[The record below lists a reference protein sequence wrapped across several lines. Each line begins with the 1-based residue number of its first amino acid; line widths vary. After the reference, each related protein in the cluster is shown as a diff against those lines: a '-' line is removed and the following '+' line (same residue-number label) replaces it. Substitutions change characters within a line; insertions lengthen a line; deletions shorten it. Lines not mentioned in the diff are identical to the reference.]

1 MTAAARTLPALAP
14 RAARGTAAA
23 AALALAGAMAV
34 AGAARAEEVIRA
46 HGISPFG
53 DLKYPA
59 GFAHLDYVNPDAPKG
74 GELSLWA
81 FGGFDSM
88 NPYTI
93 KGRSGAF
100 ATIFYESLLEGVAD
114 EHSAS
119 YCHLCESLEY
129 PPAREWVVFHLRPEA
144 RFSDGS
150 PVTAEDVLFSYE
162 TFLTKGLSDFRLVL
176 SQQVE
181 RATVLGPLS
190 IRFDFK
196 PGVPTRDLPAT
207 VGGLPVFSKAH
218 FEANGIDF
226 EASTLTPFVGSG
238 PYLLDSMRVG
248 QTLVYR
254 RNPDYWAKDM
264 PLMRGRANFDRIRF
278 EYYADYDAA
287 FEGFKGG
294 SYTFR
299 TEARAT
305 LWATGYDFP
314 ALRAGHVVRRAL
326 PDGTIATGQSF
337 VFNLRRPQFQ
347 DPRVRE
353 AISLM
358 FNFEWSNVALFN
370 GLYARINSFW
380 ENSELAAGGPPS
392 PEEAAILK
400 PLVDE
405 GLLPASI
412 LTDEAVMAPVSWTR
426 ERDRAE
432 QVQLDRPNLR
442 RASALLDEAG
452 WTVGA
457 GGLRRNAA
465 GQTLRVEFLNDSPS
479 FDRIINPFVENL
491 RQLGIEATNA
501 RVDNAQLVNRER
513 SHDFDIVTHQF
524 PMGYV
529 PGSSLK
535 QYFGSQSADNSTFNL
550 MGLRSPA
557 IDRLIEV
564 VLAADSAEAVLH
576 ATRALDRALRAER
589 FWVPQWFKDEHWVA
603 YFDMYEHPD
612 PLPPYSLGHADFWWW
627 NAEKAAALR
636 AAGALR

>member
-1 MTAAARTLPALAP
+1 MALTRPVAAS
-14 RAARGTAAA
+14 RAAVRLAGIA
-23 AALALAGAMAV
+23 AALMLA
-34 AGAARAEEVIRA
+34 AGPAPAADGDVIRA

-53 DLKYPA
+53 ALKYAADFP
-59 GFAHLDYVNPDAPKG
+59 HLDYVNPDAPKG
-74 GELSLWA
+74 GEISLWA

-93 KGRSGAF
+93 RGRAAAGASLP
-100 ATIFYESLLEGVAD
+100 YESLLGEVAD

-119 YCHLCESLEY
+119 YCLLCESMEY
-129 PPAREWVVFHLRPEA
+129 PPGREWVIFHIRPEA
-144 RFSDGS
+144 RFSDGT

-181 RATVLGPLS
+181 KAEILGPLS
-190 IRFDFK
+190 IRFTFRAEAPK
-196 PGVPTRDLPAT
+196 RDLPAT
-207 VGGLPVFSKAH
+207 VGGLPIFSKAD
-218 FEANGIDF
+218 FTARNIDF
-226 EASTLTPFVGSG
+226 EASTLEPFLGSG
-238 PYLLDSMRVG
+238 PYVLDSMRVG
-248 QTLVYR
+248 QTVTYR
-254 RNPDYWAKDM
+254 RNPDYWGKDL
-264 PLMRGRANFDRIRF
+264 PLMRGRANFDRIRI

-314 ALRAGHVVRRAL
+314 ALRAGHVVKRAL
-326 PDGTIATGQSF
+326 PDGTIASGQSF
-337 VFNLRRPQFQ
+337 IFNLRRPQFQ

-353 AISLM
+353 AIALM

-370 GLYARINSFW
+370 GQYKRIHSFW
-380 ENSELAAGGPPS
+380 ENSELAATGTPS
-392 PEEAAILK
+392 AEEAAILR

-412 LTDEAVMAPVSWTR
+412 LTDEAVMAPASWS
-426 ERDRAE
+426 RDRDRE
-432 QVQLDRPNLR
+432 GQVQLDRPNLR
-442 RASALLDEAG
+442 RASQLLDEAG

-457 GGLRRNAA
+457 DGLRRNAA
-465 GQTLRVEFLNDSPS
+465 GQTLRAEFLNDSPS

-491 RQLGIEATNA
+491 RQLGVDAANA
-501 RVDNAQLVNRER
+501 RVDNAQLVNRKR

-524 PMGYV
+524 PMAYV
-529 PGSSLK
+529 PGASLK
-535 QYFGSQSADNSTFNL
+535 QYFASQSADDSAFNL

-564 VLAADSAEAVLH
+564 VLAADTEEKVLH

-589 FWVPQWFKDEHWVA
+589 FWIPQWFKAEHWVA
-603 YFDMYEHPD
+603 YVDMYEHPD
-612 PLPPYSLGHADFWWW
+612 PLPPYSLGHTDFWWW
-627 NAEKAAALR
+627 NADKAAALR
-636 AAGALR
+636 AAGVIR

>member
-1 MTAAARTLPALAP
+1 MALDLSVVRLGATLAAV
-14 RAARGTAAA
+14 
-23 AALALAGAMAV
+23 ALALGLAV
-34 AGAARAEEVIRA
+34 SAAAEDRGVIRA

-53 DLKYPA
+53 NLKYPA
-59 GFAHLDYVNPDAPKG
+59 DFPHLDYVNPDAPKG
-74 GELSLWA
+74 GEISLWA

-88 NPYTI
+88 NPFTI
-93 KGRSGAF
+93 RGRAAAGA
-100 ATIFYESLLEGVAD
+100 TMLYESLLEGVAD
-114 EHSAS
+114 EHSAV
-119 YCHLCESLEY
+119 YCLLCESLEY
-129 PPAREWVVFHLRPEA
+129 PPGREWVIFHIRPEA
-144 RFSDGS
+144 RFSDGT
-150 PVTAEDVLFSYE
+150 PVTAEDVLFSYQ
-162 TFLTKGLSDFRLVL
+162 TFLTRGLSDFRLIL

-181 RATVLGPLS
+181 SAEILGPLS
-190 IRFDFK
+190 IKFTFRPEAPK
-196 PGVPTRDLPAT
+196 RDLPAT
-207 VGGLPVFSKAH
+207 VGGLPIFSKAH
-218 FEANGIDF
+218 FVRNNVDF
-226 EASTLTPFVGSG
+226 EASTLEPFVGSG
-238 PYLLDSMRVG
+238 PYVLDSMRVG
-248 QTLVYR
+248 QTVIYR
-254 RNPDYWAKDM
+254 RNPDYWARDL
-264 PLMRGRANFDRIRF
+264 PLMRGRANFDRIRI
-278 EYYADYDAA
+278 EYFTDFDAA
-287 FEGFKGG
+287 FEGFKAGT
-294 SYTFR
+294 YTFR

-314 ALRAGHVVRRAL
+314 AVQRGHVVRRAI

-347 DPRVRE
+347 DPLVRE
-353 AISLM
+353 AIALM
-358 FNFEWSNVALFN
+358 FNFEWSNVALFH

-380 ENSELAAGGPPS
+380 ENSDLAATGTPT
-392 PEEAAILK
+392 PEEAAILR

-426 ERDRAE
+426 ERDRAA

-457 GGLRRNAA
+457 DGLRRNVA
-465 GQTLRVEFLNDSPS
+465 GQPLRVEFLNDSAA

-491 RQLGIEATNA
+491 RQLGVDARNT

-513 SHDFDIVTHQF
+513 SHDFDILTHQF
-524 PMGYV
+524 PMAYV
-529 PGSSLK
+529 PGSNLK
-535 QYFGSQSADNSTFNL
+535 QYFGSQSADDSAFNL

-564 VLAADSAEAVLH
+564 VLAADSEVAVTH

-603 YFDMYEHPD
+603 YFDMYEHPE
-612 PLPPYSLGHADFWWW
+612 PLPRYSLGQIDFWWW
-627 NAEKAAALR
+627 NAEKEAALR